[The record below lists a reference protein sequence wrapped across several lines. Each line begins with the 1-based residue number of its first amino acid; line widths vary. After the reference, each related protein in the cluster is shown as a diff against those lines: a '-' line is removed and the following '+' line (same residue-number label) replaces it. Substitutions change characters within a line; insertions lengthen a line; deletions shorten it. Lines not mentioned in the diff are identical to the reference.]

1 MGKRKRSKSRDE
13 KHLRKKIERLKEK
26 LNKRRRLDSSSSSS
40 SASQPLE
47 ENLKTPPVDS
57 IVMADSEV
65 LSPMHSDEVTATDV
79 AYTQDDQ
86 IDKSIETEL
95 DIPLNPE
102 LLQVLGEDPTNV
114 NKYGDNLHKDIIPR
128 WNHILI
134 KGLDKEVRSELCKQY
149 LPPQNC
155 GNIRAPK
162 LNPLIQH
169 FLSDVNKKKEVFS
182 ENKQN
187 QLSSCLAALGQA
199 LNKILSSKE
208 TQIPLDIV
216 KSLSDAGRLLC
227 DFHYR
232 ETQSRRYAII
242 NVVNKDLRH
251 TLKNTN
257 IDEFLFG
264 ADLADQLKFHK
275 EITKAALDLRN
286 PRPPYKPQTATSTP
300 RGTLNYRGA
309 LGPASTPR
317 AYPLQRQPTTSS
329 RTGTSRDRDHRRHE
343 SSNAR
348 R

>member
-162 LNPLIQH
+162 LNPLI
-169 FLSDVNKKKEVFS
+169 
-182 ENKQN
+182 
-187 QLSSCLAALGQA
+187 
-199 LNKILSSKE
+199 KILSSKE